1 MAQTHNEMDTYA
13 DSLKDCTPEER
24 SQIAV
29 YYEGKGIWDK
39 AAKQYE
45 EAKNPLKALKLFIKL
60 EKYSSPSCWNSS
72 KRTPI
77 KTI

>member
-24 SQIAV
+24 NQIAV
-29 YYEGKGIWDK
+29 YYEGKSIWDK

-45 EAKNPLKALKLFIKL
+45 EAKNPLKALKLFIKAG
-60 EKYSSPSCWNSS
+60 
-72 KRTPI
+72 
-77 KTI
+77 